1 MSKHPTGKSPP
12 KDAATLARL
21 LAQSPTGQE
30 LREAI
35 VQKEPSNK
43 EGATVSIPSMSTR
56 IRGAFNSGSLPMATV
71 IDSTRIVAAKPGQLP
86 HPTSVVRLPS
96 PIAPTHA
103 AQDIHT
109 AADLG
114 RLVKKAREEKGLT
127 QQEFAD
133 LTGVGRRFVSELENG
148 KPTVEF
154 GKALKVALGAGIS
167 LQGRQR

>member
-1 MSKHPTGKSPP
+1 MSKQPGKSPP

-21 LAQSPTGQE
+21 LAQSPSGQE

-35 VQKEPSNK
+35 TQKEPSNK
-43 EGATVSIPSMSTR
+43 EGLTVSIPSMSTR
-56 IRGAFNSGSLPMATV
+56 IKGAFNSGSLPMATV
-71 IDSTRIVAAKPGQLP
+71 IDSKQIA
-86 HPTSVVRLPS
+86 PS
-96 PIAPTHA
+96 KYGEFPRSTATVLQSSSIAPTYI

-109 AADLG
+109 TADLG

>member
-1 MSKHPTGKSPP
+1 MSNQPSKRPQ

-21 LAQSPTGQE
+21 LARSPSGQG

-35 VQKEPSNK
+35 TEKEPSNK
-43 EGATVSIPSMSTR
+43 EGPTVSIPSMSMR
-56 IRGAFNSGSLPMATV
+56 IKGAFNSGSLPMSAV
-71 IDSTRIVAAKPGQLP
+71 IDSKHIAPSKYGEFP
-86 HPTSVVRLPS
+86 HPTATVLQSS
-96 PIAPTHA
+96 SIAATHI

-109 AADLG
+109 TADLG

>member
-1 MSKHPTGKSPP
+1 MSKQPSKSPP

-21 LAQSPTGQE
+21 LAQSPSGQE

-35 VQKEPSNK
+35 TQKEPSNK
-43 EGATVSIPSMSTR
+43 EGPNVSIPSMSTR
-56 IRGAFNSGSLPMATV
+56 IKGAFNSGSLPMATV
-71 IDSTRIVAAKPGQLP
+71 IESKHIAPSKYGEFP
-86 HPTSVVRLPS
+86 HPTATALQSS
-96 PIAPTHA
+96 SIAPISA

-167 LQGRQR
+167 IQGRQR

>member
-1 MSKHPTGKSPP
+1 MSTRPKSTTPP

-21 LAQSPTGQE
+21 LAQSPIEQE
-30 LREAI
+30 LRKAI
-35 VQKEPSNK
+35 TQKEPSNK
-43 EGATVSIPSMSTR
+43 EGPTVSIPSMSTR
-56 IRGAFNSGSLPMATV
+56 IKEAFNSGSLPMTAV
-71 IDSTRIVAAKPGQLP
+71 IDSE
-86 HPTSVVRLPS
+86 H
-96 PIAPTHA
+96 IAPLKYGKFPNATA
-103 AQDIHT
+103 TVRQSSSIAPAYIAQDIHT
-109 AADLG
+109 TADLG

-133 LTGVGRRFVSELENG
+133 LTGVGRRFISELENG

>member
-1 MSKHPTGKSPP
+1 MSKQPGKSPQ

-21 LAQSPTGQE
+21 LARSPSGQG
-30 LREAI
+30 LRAAI
-35 VQKEPSNK
+35 TEKEPSNK
-43 EGATVSIPSMSTR
+43 EGPTVSIPSMSMR
-56 IRGAFNSGSLPMATV
+56 IKGAFNSGSLPMSTV
-71 IDSTRIVAAKPGQLP
+71 IDSKHIAPSKYGEFPQ
-86 HPTSVVRLPS
+86 PTATVLQSS
-96 PIAPTHA
+96 SIAPTHI

-109 AADLG
+109 TADLG

>member
-1 MSKHPTGKSPP
+1 MSKQPGKSPQR
-12 KDAATLARL
+12 DAATLARL
-21 LAQSPTGQE
+21 LAQSPSGQE

-35 VQKEPSNK
+35 TQKEPSIK
-43 EGATVSIPSMSTR
+43 EVPTVSIPSMSTR
-56 IRGAFNSGSLPMATV
+56 IKRAFNSGSPPMVTE
-71 IDSTRIVAAKPGQLP
+71 IDSKLIAPSKYGEFP
-86 HPTSVVRLPS
+86 HPTATVLQSS
-96 PIAPTHA
+96 SIALTSI

-109 AADLG
+109 TADLG

>member
-1 MSKHPTGKSPP
+1 MSKQPGKRPA

-21 LAQSPTGQE
+21 LAQSPSGQE

-35 VQKEPSNK
+35 TQKEPSNK
-43 EGATVSIPSMSTR
+43 EGPTGSIPSMSTR
-56 IRGAFNSGSLPMATV
+56 IKEAFNSGSLPVATV
-71 IDSTRIVAAKPGQLP
+71 IDSKHIA
-86 HPTSVVRLPS
+86 PS
-96 PIAPTHA
+96 KYEEFPESIATVLQSSSIAPTYI

-109 AADLG
+109 TADLG

-133 LTGVGRRFVSELENG
+133 LTGVGRRFISEFENG
-148 KPTVEF
+148 KSTVEF
-154 GKALKVALGAGIS
+154 GKALKVALGAGIW